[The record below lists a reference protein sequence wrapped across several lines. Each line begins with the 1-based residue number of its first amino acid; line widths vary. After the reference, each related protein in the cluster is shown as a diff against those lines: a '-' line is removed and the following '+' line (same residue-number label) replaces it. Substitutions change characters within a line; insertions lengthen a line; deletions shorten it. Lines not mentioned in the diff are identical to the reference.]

1 MNRAWLLLVAAGLLE
16 VVWALA
22 LKQTAGFT
30 RFWPSVLGV
39 SAAVVS
45 FVMLTF
51 ALRSLPVGTAYA
63 VWVGIGSLG
72 VAVAGI
78 VALGEALTIARV
90 GFLALILAGVIG
102 LRLIEG

>member
-1 MNRAWLLLVAAGLLE
+1 MLE

-30 RFWPSVLGV
+30 RFWPGALGIT
-39 SAAVVS
+39 AAIVS

-72 VAVAGI
+72 VAVAGM
-78 VALGEALTIARV
+78 VALGEAVSLPRV
-90 GFLALILAGVIG
+90 AFLMLILAGVIG